1 MIYDN
6 IDNLIASAMKNHDN
20 VRLSTLRL
28 IKTKFLEYKTSKGAK
43 PIDENI
49 EITILRK
56 MVNER
61 METVDIYRN
70 AGRNELADKEEAEM
84 NIIKEFIPEAPSE
97 DKILEVFNNIANEGL
112 TKERKNIGLFIKKI
126 KEVLPLA
133 DGKTVST
140 IVMKN
145 LS

>member
-1 MIYDN
+1 MIYNNIDKLIAEAMKEHDN
-6 IDNLIASAMKNHDN
+6 I
-20 VRLSTLRL
+20 RLSTLRL

-61 METVDIYRN
+61 KDSIEQYIA
-70 AGRNELADKEEAEM
+70 AGRPELAE
-84 NIIKEFIPEAPSE
+84 
-97 DKILEVFNNIANEGL
+97 
-112 TKERKNIGLFIKKI
+112 KERKEMEIISEFLPAPITEENILEKFNSLLEEGIDPIRKNMGIFIKRI
-126 KEVLPLA
+126 KDSYPTA
-133 DGKTVST
+133 DGKMVST
-140 IVMKN
+140 IVSSK

>member
-20 VRLSTLRL
+20 IRLSTLRL

-84 NIIKEFIPEAPSE
+84 NIIKEFIPEAPTE
-97 DKILEVFNNIANEGL
+97 DKILEVFNNIANVFSP
-112 TKERKNIGLFIKKI
+112 TI
-126 KEVLPLA
+126 P
-133 DGKTVST
+133 ST
-140 IVMKN
+140 I
-145 LS
+145 SPFFC

>member
-84 NIIKEFIPEAPSE
+84 NIIKEFIPEAPTE

-112 TKERKNIGLFIKKI
+112 TKERKNMGLFIKKI

-140 IVMKN
+140 VVMKN

>member
-84 NIIKEFIPEAPSE
+84 NIIKEFIPEAPTE
-97 DKILEVFNNIANEGL
+97 DKILEVFNNIATEGL
-112 TKERKNIGLFIKKI
+112 TKERKNMGLFIKKI

-140 IVMKN
+140 VVMKN

>member
-1 MIYDN
+1 MIYNSIDKLIAEAMKEHDN
-6 IDNLIASAMKNHDN
+6 I
-20 VRLSTLRL
+20 RLSTLRL

-61 METVDIYRN
+61 KDSIEQYIA
-70 AGRNELADKEEAEM
+70 AGRPELAE
-84 NIIKEFIPEAPSE
+84 
-97 DKILEVFNNIANEGL
+97 
-112 TKERKNIGLFIKKI
+112 KERKEMEIISEFLPAPITEENILEKFNSLLEEGIEPIRKNMGIFIKRI
-126 KEVLPLA
+126 KDSYPTA
-133 DGKTVST
+133 DGKMVST
-140 IVMKN
+140 IVSSK